1 MVEERHITV
10 PRLAEILGISRIAV
24 YKRIKKG
31 QIAGKKI
38 GRDYVITDQT
48 VNDILGKKV
57 SEQGKRR
64 IDDAVQRTVS
74 EYGQVLKRLS
84 KE

>member
-1 MVEERHITV
+1 MTEQNYITI

-31 QIAGKKI
+31 QIAGEKI

-57 SEQGKRR
+57 SEKGKLR
-64 IDDAVQRTVS
+64 IDDAVRRTVN
-74 EYGQVLKRLS
+74 EYGSVLKRLS
-84 KE
+84 QE

>member
-1 MVEERHITV
+1 MVEEKSITI
-10 PRLAEILGISRIAV
+10 PRLADLLGISRIAV

-31 QIAGKKI
+31 QIAAKKI

-57 SEQGKRR
+57 SDQGKRR
-64 IDDAVQRTVS
+64 IDDAIQRTVR